1 MKETTK
7 ELFLKAA
14 KLFVKEGRYL
24 MDEPESVNIPLGV
37 QTHVREVVFLQ
48 KQRDPYLV
56 YPDEGKRWRY
66 ELTNHWRGRSCHGD
80 DRYEHEVYLIGWTLM
95 YLRPGVVKKPVM
107 TLAEA
112 KRWWKDQRAWKI
124 NVKTG
129 VPLERRIRGG
139 VIRRANI
146 LAAMKAPH
154 PKDWLGFQGV
164 VPKGTVGATREFPG
178 VFHILDQGRVEF
190 GSLKPWFKEYYKSEG
205 KLTQG
210 RVTFR
215 LLARKEV
222 SKELVLAIEKAAEGL
237 EVEFRKEFDGWVFSL
252 EDEELYFLPQSAW
265 EIFKE
270 IRKEVLPPGIP
281 EEKPLS
287 PFIWLLLVPK
297 VQRPYVLGQEAIEKE
312 WLPPRGISALPEAW
326 RKVVPKEL
334 RYWEMPRK
342 KALEARAKLKEDRML
357 WSLTFLR
364 NPFRV
369 KKASGFEESIPAGK
383 KVEIGDWVGLKFK
396 KTGEIPFFEVKEKV
410 GIAPKTWLNPGPRTP
425 GWIRMLDSGE
435 AVELIKE
442 QDFRKYEFRGK
453 ELKGTYFFRRESPG
467 MAIWEMTLSA
477 GPGTE
482 RLPLKKLSL
491 FKDDRFA
498 DKIPILKFDEF
509 KGER

>member
-1 MKETTK
+1 MKKTTK

-24 MDEPESVNIPLGV
+24 KPPHGRLIWEGKKTLIITKRRFRGEEKPRWLLSGGKAWGIIRLHPPKEITLEEFKKLRGDHLISPVERKSWWPEARSFFAYKIRDFIALDEPVKVSIPLGV
-37 QTHVREVVFLQ
+37 QTHIREVEFLQ

-56 YPDEGKRWRY
+56 YPDEKKRWRY
-66 ELTNHWRGRSCHGD
+66 ELTNHWRGKSVHGD

-112 KRWWKDQRAWKI
+112 KRWWRDQRAWKI

-190 GSLKPWFKEYYKSEG
+190 AALKPWFKEYYKSDG
-205 KLTQG
+205 KLMQG

-215 LLARKEV
+215 LLTRKEI

-237 EVEFRKEFDGWVFSL
+237 EVEFRKEFDGWIFSF
-252 EDEELYFLPQSAW
+252 EDEELFFLPQSAW

-297 VQRPYVLGQEAIEKE
+297 EQRPYVLGSEAIEKE

-342 KALEARAKLKEDRML
+342 KAVFRANLQRSYHRAGGAEQSLLPSLHKRGQDALEPYFPPKSFPSEK
-357 WSLTFLR
+357 
-364 NPFRV
+364 
-369 KKASGFEESIPAGK
+369 GF
-383 KVEIGDWVGLKFK
+383 
-396 KTGEIPFFEVKEKV
+396 
-410 GIAPKTWLNPGPRTP
+410 
-425 GWIRMLDSGE
+425 WIRGE
-435 AVELIKE
+435 H
-442 QDFRKYEFRGK
+442 
-453 ELKGTYFFRRESPG
+453 S
-467 MAIWEMTLSA
+467 S
-477 GPGTE
+477 
-482 RLPLKKLSL
+482 
-491 FKDDRFA
+491 
-498 DKIPILKFDEF
+498 
-509 KGER
+509 